1 MRIQPNRF
9 LGLIILGV
17 TLAAPASAI
26 PIVFDIIGAVS
37 SRSSF
42 DATNGSVTPDNSLNG
57 QAVAAQIVIDTD
69 LFGAPTT
76 FSSAGYDEISYRSVE
91 GGPMPISA
99 WLTIGGVSVDIAPF
113 SGNRGYVSFYDSNGP
128 IVGCGGTCGSMTPDQ
143 WNIRTQSF
151 ENGPSG
157 TSGLQSFYFTAAE
170 TSNPGEPNSGMTWL
184 DFSQP
189 VNLDLLLTLPTVS
202 ASFPPS
208 LYLTDTNFDCTSVCR
223 QVSSLTT
230 GMTITSLT
238 RSSTSVPEPGTLG
251 LLVVGF
257 AGVMFARRRRQRAL
271 I

>member
-1 MRIQPNRF
+1 MRIHRKEF
-9 LGLIILGV
+9 LPLAVLGFL
-17 TLAAPASAI
+17 LATPASAI
-26 PIVFDIIGAVS
+26 PIVFDITGAVS

-42 DATNGSVTPDNSLNG
+42 DATNGSVTPDNSVNG
-57 QAVAAQIVIDTD
+57 QAVTAQIVIDTD
-69 LFGAPTT
+69 LFSAPTT

-128 IVGCGGTCGSMTPDQ
+128 IVGCGGACGSMTPDQ

-151 ENGPSG
+151 ENGPNG
-157 TSGLQSFYFTAAE
+157 TSGSQSFYFTAAE
-170 TSNPGEPNSGMTWL
+170 TTNPGDPASGMTWL

-189 VNLDLLLTLPTVS
+189 VNLDLLLTLPT
-202 ASFPPS
+202 ASTTFPPS
-208 LYLTDTNFDCTSVCR
+208 LYLTDTIFDCTSICR

-238 RSSTSVPEPGTLG
+238 RSTASVPEPGTLR
-251 LLVVGF
+251 LLVAGF
-257 AGVMFARRRRQRAL
+257 AGMLFARRRQVAR